1 MEDVKDRLIDA
12 ALDHVPFDGWSE
24 VTFQAAIADAGV
36 DEASALALFPRG
48 AVDLALGFHKRGDNA
63 LREALRAADLSEMR
77 IRERITFAVRTR
89 LELAEA
95 HKEAVRR
102 GSTLFALPIYAADGA
117 GAVWNTCDTIWDGLG
132 DPSDDINWYTKR
144 ATLSGVYSS
153 TVLYWL
159 GDHSEGHAATW
170 AFLDRR
176 IENVM
181 QFEKL
186 KKQVNDNPVL
196 KPFLAGPNWLLS
208 QVKAP
213 AKMPRVD
220 LPGSWTGRGNTD
232 T

>member
-1 MEDVKDRLIDA
+1 MTDPSNRLIDA

-24 VTFQAAIADAGV
+24 VTFKAAMQDTEI
-36 DEASALALFPRG
+36 DEATARALFPRG
-48 AVDLALGFHKRGDNA
+48 PVDLALAFHRRGDEA
-63 LREALRAADLSEMR
+63 LRELLRTTDLSEMR
-77 IRERITFAVRTR
+77 IRERITFAVRKR
-89 LELAEA
+89 LELIED

-102 GSTLFALPIYAADGA
+102 GSTLFALPPYAADGA
-117 GAVWNTCDTIWDGLG
+117 RAVWETCDAIWDGLG

-144 ATLSGVYSS
+144 GTLSGVCSA

-159 GDHSEGHAATW
+159 GDQSEGHAATW

-186 KKQVNDNPVL
+186 KKQVNDNKLL

-220 LPGSWTGRGNTD
+220 LPGSWTGRGRTD

>member
-1 MEDVKDRLIDA
+1 MDDVKDRLIDA

-24 VTFQAAIADAGV
+24 VTFQAAIADTGV
-36 DEASALALFPRG
+36 DEVSARALFPRG

-117 GAVWNTCDTIWDGLG
+117 GAVWSTCDAIWDGLG

>member
-24 VTFQAAIADAGV
+24 ITFQAAIADTGV
-36 DEASALALFPRG
+36 DEVSARALFPRG
-48 AVDLALGFHKRGDNA
+48 AVDLALGIHKRGDDA

-77 IRERITFAVRTR
+77 IRERITFAVRSR

-102 GSTLFALPIYAADGA
+102 GSTLFALPIYAAHGA
-117 GAVWNTCDTIWDGLG
+117 GAIWSTCDTIWDGLG

-220 LPGSWTGRGNTD
+220 LPGSWTGRGNTG